1 MFSLLVWA
9 GLNYAWCLS
18 LWPQEYYSYPVCLS
32 GPQWSFSIHSR
43 PALLL
48 IEHFEIWV
56 NVLISWLSPSV
67 GEIVIREFGLIM
79 ISFRKRKPHL
89 HDWVSGGILSDWQ
102 LVISGL
108 KCLSRSNIRTLFQL
122 FILTLKS
129 QLALDFSVLLSCIF
143 FFFAPCIFFLVHT
156 AQSWPRWLITGPAT
170 RITLYNS
177 CLPLHRVLLIWCLV
191 SCPCVIILYHSLIS
205 EVWLSDD
212 APLSL
217 WLASLSCVYQPVP
230 KVLLQNDSLLSDEDI
245 RVSVRTQL
253 TLFNVG

>member
-18 LWPQEYYSYPVCLS
+18 VWPQEYYSYPVCLS

-67 GEIVIREFGLIM
+67 GEILIREFGLVM

-89 HDWVSGGILSDWQ
+89 HNWVSGGILSDWQ

-122 FILTLKS
+122 FVLTLKS
-129 QLALDFSVLLSCIF
+129 QLALDFSVLLSCTF
-143 FFFAPCIFFLVHT
+143 FFFCSLHFLPCAHSSVSTSVTHHRSCNTHHFIQFMFAF
-156 AQSWPRWLITGPAT
+156 AQSLAHMMF
-170 RITLYNS
+170 S
-177 CLPLHRVLLIWCLV
+177 F
-191 SCPCVIILYHSLIS
+191 
-205 EVWLSDD
+205 
-212 APLSL
+212 LSL
-217 WLASLSCVYQPVP
+217 CNYSLPQPDFRSMTERRCPTELVTSLFKLCVPAC
-230 KVLLQNDSLLSDEDI
+230 S
-245 RVSVRTQL
+245 
-253 TLFNVG
+253 